1 MLGPEGADMSEIVV
15 GTDGTTAAR
24 EALLWSLEHAVR
36 HDSVVTAVYVWRIPL
51 ELEIP
56 FDLETIRSLQEDLS
70 RRDISGFPRITAASM
85 HGHPGPVLV
94 ERAQDADLLVVGA
107 RQHTDLRGSVSS
119 YCLHHSRTPIAVIPG
134 DASSQSSQQRHRI
147 AVGVDLTPESAAAL
161 QWASREARSRGSDLV
176 VAYAWQVAAGSLSD
190 FTHHADTHR
199 SQQAHAD
206 RALQNWVTTV
216 LGPAPPI
223 PVHLNADHG
232 GPLDTLL
239 SHTTRAD
246 LLVLGS
252 RGHHHIARFLGGSL
266 SGQIALHGNSPIVV
280 VPMGR

>member
-1 MLGPEGADMSEIVV
+1 MSEIVV

-56 FDLETIRSLQEDLS
+56 FDLETIRSLRDDLS
-70 RRDISGFPRITAASM
+70 RRAVSGFPRITAASL
-85 HGHPGPVLV
+85 HGSPGPVLV

-107 RQHTDLRGSVSS
+107 RHHTDFRGSVSS
-119 YCLHHSRTPIAVIPG
+119 YCLHHSRTPVAVIPG
-134 DASSQSSQQRHRI
+134 DAASQSSRLRHRI
-147 AVGVDLTPESAAAL
+147 AVGVDLTPQSAVAL
-161 QWASREARSRGSDLV
+161 QWASREACSRAADLV
-176 VAYAWQVAAGSLSD
+176 VAHAWQVAPGSLSD
-190 FTHHADTHR
+190 LTHHADTHR
-199 SQQAHAD
+199 SKQARAD
-206 RALQNWVTTV
+206 RALQDWVTTV

-239 SHTTRAD
+239 SHTAEAD

-252 RGHHHIARFLGGSL
+252 RGHHQLARFLGGSL
-266 SGQIALHGNSPIVV
+266 SGQIALHGNSPVVV
-280 VPMGR
+280 VPTAR